1 MFKEKINMKQNITIS
16 SEDAEF
22 IEFAFSLVNTS
33 RYPSFTK
40 VTEVYNRVFNKQLSS
55 TSCGACIRQRILELK
70 ATLDKIN
77 AEILKEE
84 ETETITDIPYN
95 TENQTNNEIKNGGAI
110 KKESKEVEEKSEE
123 DQGVEESEQLKEK
136 KLKRGRPSKNNQGS
150 AS

>member
-1 MFKEKINMKQNITIS
+1 MKQNITIS

-22 IEFAFSLVNTS
+22 IEFAFSLINS
-33 RYPSFTK
+33 AKFPSFTK
-40 VTEVYNRVFNKQLSS
+40 VTEVYNRVYKKQLSS
-55 TSCGACIRQRILELK
+55 TSCSSCIRQRILELK

-95 TENQTNNEIKNGGAI
+95 TENHKNNEIKNGGEI
-110 KKESKEVEEKSEE
+110 NENGKEVEEKSEE
-123 DQGVEESEQLKEK
+123 DQGVEEAEQK
-136 KLKRGRPSKNNQGS
+136 KPKRGRPSKNNQGS

>member
-1 MFKEKINMKQNITIS
+1 MKQNITIS

-22 IEFAFSLVNTS
+22 IEFAYNLVNS
-33 RYPSFTK
+33 AKFPSFTK
-40 VTEVYNRVFNKQLSS
+40 VTEVYNRVYKKQLSS

-77 AEILKEE
+77 EEILKEKE
-84 ETETITDIPYN
+84 IILLK
-95 TENQTNNEIKNGGAI
+95 ENNKIKNGGEI

-123 DQGVEESEQLKEK
+123 DQGVEEADQK
-136 KLKRGRPSKNNQGS
+136 KPKRGRPSKNNQGS

>member
-1 MFKEKINMKQNITIS
+1 MKQNITIS
-16 SEDAEF
+16 SEDAKF
-22 IEFAFSLVNTS
+22 IEFAYSLINGAK
-33 RYPSFTK
+33 YPSFTK

-84 ETETITDIPYN
+84 EIETITDIPYN
-95 TENQTNNEIKNGGAI
+95 TENKENNKIKSGGGINENG
-110 KKESKEVEEKSEE
+110 KEVEEKSAE
-123 DQGVEESEQLKEK
+123 DQGVEEAEQK

>member
-1 MFKEKINMKQNITIS
+1 MKQNITIS

-22 IEFAFSLVNTS
+22 IDFAYKLINSAK
-33 RYPSFTK
+33 YPSFTK
-40 VTEVYNRVFNKQLSS
+40 VTEVYNRVYNKQLSS

-77 AEILKEE
+77 EEILKEKE
-84 ETETITDIPYN
+84 EKEIIPSN
-95 TENQTNNEIKNGGAI
+95 TENKENNKIKSGGGINENG
-110 KKESKEVEEKSEE
+110 KEVEEKSAEN
-123 DQGVEESEQLKEK
+123 QGVEEAEQK

>member
-1 MFKEKINMKQNITIS
+1 MKQNITIS

-22 IEFAFSLVNTS
+22 IEFAYNLVNS
-33 RYPSFTK
+33 AKFPSFSK

-70 ATLDKIN
+70 ATLDKLN
-77 AEILKEE
+77 EEILKEKE
-84 ETETITDIPYN
+84 IILLN
-95 TENQTNNEIKNGGAI
+95 KNKEIKNGGEI
-110 KKESKEVEEKSEE
+110 NENGKKVEEKSEE
-123 DQGVEESEQLKEK
+123 DQGVEEAEQLKEK

>member
-1 MFKEKINMKQNITIS
+1 MKQNITIS

-22 IEFAFSLVNTS
+22 IEFAYKLCNSA

-40 VTEVYNRVFNKQLSS
+40 VTEVYNKVFKKQLSS

-77 AEILKEE
+77 ADILK
-84 ETETITDIPYN
+84 ETETITDIPYS
-95 TENQTNNEIKNGGAI
+95 TENHKNNEIKNGGEI
-110 KKESKEVEEKSEE
+110 KEESKEVEEKSEE
-123 DQGVEESEQLKEK
+123 DQGVEEAEQK
-136 KLKRGRPSKNNQGS
+136 KPKRGRPSKNNQGS

>member
-1 MFKEKINMKQNITIS
+1 MKQNITIS

-22 IEFAFSLVNTS
+22 IEFAFSLVNS
-33 RYPSFTK
+33 AKFPSFTK
-40 VTEVYNRVFNKQLSS
+40 VTEIYNRVYNKQLSS
-55 TSCGACIRQRILELK
+55 TSCAQCIRQRILELK

-77 AEILKEE
+77 AEILKEK

-95 TENQTNNEIKNGGAI
+95 TENHKNNEIKNGGE
-110 KKESKEVEEKSEE
+110 KKEESKELEEKSAEN
-123 DQGVEESEQLKEK
+123 QGVEEAEQK